1 MLIRLAIENFMSFK
15 DQQVFSLMA
24 GKHTKHSN
32 HVIRLNGK
40 RVLKGSFFFGA
51 NAAGKSN
58 LFEAISFAR
67 YAVLNGVKQN
77 NLINK
82 HFRIDSNYLG
92 KPGVFQFDIYSN
104 GHFYSYGFAI
114 SYTKA
119 IVIEEWLYLCDSDEI
134 KVFERET
141 EDGVTRVSSDY
152 DFGDDNQTQLFRV
165 FAENVPDH
173 KLLLAEIS
181 ERRLSEKNGFLAF
194 KNVNQWFDDL
204 VLISPKSRFR
214 DKLRLFSDDQDYDFA
229 NIINEFDTGI
239 ESITL
244 GTDNI
249 ENVLDFLPPNIK
261 TDIMDEVESSFNKD
275 DESVNEVNIN
285 IMGRS
290 LRFVRDNGKIVASKL
305 MMNHGNEHDQFSLA
319 DESDGT
325 QRLFDLIPVF
335 RLAKKPC
342 VIFIDELDR
351 SFHTI
356 LVTNYLKRFYAI
368 SKGVPCQL
376 IATVH
381 DTNIMDLD
389 LLRQDE
395 IWFVERQED
404 HSTKVY
410 SLNVFKA
417 RFDKKVV
424 KDYLIGRYG
433 AIPCITQMDR
443 SIAEE

>member
-1 MLIRLAIENFMSFK
+1 MLIRLTIENFMSFK

-58 LFEAISFAR
+58 LYEAINFSR
-67 YAVLNGVKQN
+67 YTVLHGVKQN
-77 NLINK
+77 KLVNK
-82 HFRIDSNYLG
+82 HFRIDSKYLN

-119 IVIEEWLYLCDSDEI
+119 IVIEEWLYICDLDEVKI
-134 KVFERET
+134 FERVI
-141 EDGVTRVSSDY
+141 EDGVTKVSSEY
-152 DFGDDNQTQLFRV
+152 NFGDKDQSQLFKV

-173 KLLLAEIS
+173 KLLLTEIS
-181 ERRLSEKNGFLAF
+181 ERKLSEQDNFSAF
-194 KNVNQWFDDL
+194 KNVSQWFKDL
-204 VLISPKSRFR
+204 VLISPNSMFR
-214 DKLRLFSDDQDYDFA
+214 DKLRLFSDEQEYDFA
-229 NIINEFDTGI
+229 SIINEFDTGI
-239 ESITL
+239 ESISL
-244 GTDNI
+244 GKDSV
-249 ENVLDFLPPNIK
+249 ENVLDFLPSDLK
-261 TDIMDEVESSFNKD
+261 TDIMNEVESSFNKE
-275 DESVNEVNIN
+275 DETVSEVNIN

-356 LVTNYLKRFYAI
+356 LVTNYLKRFYSI

-404 HSTKVY
+404 HSSRIY

-417 RFDKKVV
+417 RFDKKIVR
-424 KDYLIGRYG
+424 DYLIGRYG
-433 AIPCITQMDR
+433 AIPCITQMNR